1 MKRAGTIAAGLLSIV
16 LAHHAALLPHEYAH
30 SFMAWALGYKSDP
43 LVIHWGVRRVTD
55 VILLTDIN
63 QRVDYAAMY
72 ARGDGFAAALVG
84 FAGPGLANGALYLVS
99 LWLLRRPRVR
109 SSTLLFTFVF
119 WFNFMNLGNFFDY
132 VPIRTFAPTG
142 DMADIAK
149 GLGTSPWVILVVLGI
164 PTAIAMWFFF
174 ARTLPM
180 ALGRMASSSFER
192 GLVVTLSVVIMFG
205 YFGLVGIEGYGK
217 TSRILSLLSLCL
229 IPIILIVCWP
239 TRRWMRVRIAAS
251 SGPAQNRVAAR
262 ARAELG

>member
-1 MKRAGTIAAGLLSIV
+1 MKGAGTIVAGLLSV
-16 LAHHAALLPHEYAH
+16 VMAHHAALLPHEFAH

-43 LVIHWGVRRVTD
+43 LVIHWGVRRATD
-55 VILLTDIN
+55 VILLRDIN

-84 FAGPGLANGALYLVS
+84 FAGPGLANGTLYLLS
-99 LWLLRRPRVR
+99 LWLLQRPRVR
-109 SSTLLFTFVF
+109 RSTLLFTFVF

-149 GLGTSPWVILVVLGI
+149 GLGVSPWAVLVVLGI

-180 ALGRMASSSFER
+180 ALGRMTTSSSER
-192 GLVVTLSVVIMFG
+192 GLIITVSIVIMFG
-205 YFGLVGIEGYGK
+205 YFGLVGIEGYDR
-217 TSRILSLLSLCL
+217 TSHLLSLASVCL
-229 IPIILIVCWP
+229 IPAMLILCWP
-239 TRRWMRVRIAAS
+239 TRRWMRTRIEAS
-251 SGPAQNRVAAR
+251 GTA
-262 ARAELG
+262 G

>member
-1 MKRAGTIAAGLLSIV
+1 MKRTGTIVAGLLSVV

-43 LVIHWGVRRVTD
+43 LAIHWGVRRAAD
-55 VILLTDIN
+55 VILLLGIN

-84 FAGPGLANGALYLVS
+84 FAGPGLANGALYLLS
-99 LWLLRRPRVR
+99 LWLLQRPRVR
-109 SSTLLFTFVF
+109 GSTLLFTFVF

-149 GLGTSPWVILVVLGI
+149 GLGVSPWVVLVVLGI

-180 ALGRMASSSFER
+180 ALGRMTPASSER
-192 GLVVTLSVVIMFG
+192 RLIVTVSIVIMFG
-205 YFGLVGIEGYGK
+205 YFGLVGIEGYGR
-217 TSRILSLLSLCL
+217 TSHVLSLLSLCL
-229 IPIILIVCWP
+229 IPVMLILCWP
-239 TRRWMRVRIAAS
+239 TRRWMRARIDAAW
-251 SGPAQNRVAAR
+251 
-262 ARAELG
+262 